1 MDPVSNMIVTIKNGY
16 MAKKPSVSVPF
27 SKFKLEVAKVLEK
40 EGFIGKVTQQESK
53 LQIDLIYD
61 GRKPILTEIKGV
73 SKPGLGIYATS
84 SSIKKVKGGLGLTI
98 ISTPKGVMTG
108 SEARSKKLG
117 GEVICQLW

>member
-61 GRKPILTEIKGV
+61 GRKPILTEIKRV
-73 SKPGLGIYATS
+73 SKPGLRIYTTS